1 MVSDGWRWLMAHV
14 RALPV
19 LQSSRAAKAMVLA
32 RLRPVGMLI
41 LDNAL
46 WGGRVVERHRSPG
59 DTDLQTIC
67 ALNDA
72 AAADAR
78 VQPAFLPLGDGLI
91 LLRKCLGAAI
101 FS

>member
-1 MVSDGWRWLMAHV
+1 MVNCGKRWLMAHV

-19 LQSSRAAKAMVLA
+19 LQSYGAVV
-32 RLRPVGMLI
+32 RLRPGGVLI

-46 WGGRVVERHRSPG
+46 WGGRVVEQHQNPG
-59 DTDLQTIC
+59 DTDLQAIC

-78 VQPAFLPLGDGLI
+78 VQPAFLPLGDELM
-91 LLRKCLGAAI
+91 LLRKC
-101 FS
+101 